1 LPVPATLHDPALVL
15 ASLAAVLILV
25 FLTRSVARALHAS
38 SMRQRKALHALI
50 GAWTLVVT
58 PRFHHLGWAVV
69 PPVIFGAVNASAWG
83 RTLMPDMARTARE
96 ARGLWTFPLAVVL
109 IYILFWSAP
118 PRAPILA
125 GIAVLALAD
134 PIASL
139 VGARWGQRKLLL
151 GGGRTLEGSL
161 AFLIVAAVVVGMV
174 AVVTG
179 GYGAVPWR
187 MGIGCGAI
195 GAIVEAWTPA
205 GWDNLTVPIAIAGTY
220 HLLA

>member
-1 LPVPATLHDPALVL
+1 MPATLHDPALVL

-25 FLTRSVARALHAS
+25 FLMRFVARAVHAS

-50 GAWTLVVT
+50 GAWTLLVT
-58 PRFHHLGWAVV
+58 PRFQHLGWALV
-69 PPVIFGAVNASAWG
+69 PPVVFGVVNASPWG
-83 RTLMPDMARTARE
+83 RALMPDMAATPRE
-96 ARGLWTFPLAVVL
+96 ARGLWTFPLAVILV
-109 IYILFWSAP
+109 YILFWSAP
-118 PRAPILA
+118 PRPPILA

-139 VGARWGQRKLLL
+139 VGARWGQRKILL

-161 AFLIVAAVVVGMV
+161 AFLIVGVAVVGMV
-174 AVVTG
+174 AAVTG
-179 GYGAVPWR
+179 GYGAIPWR
-187 MGIGCGAI
+187 MGVGCGAV

-205 GWDNLTVPIAIAGTY
+205 GWDNLTIPIAVAGTY